1 MIALGCD
8 HGGFELKQEIIA
20 YLKARKI
27 EYKDFGCY
35 DNKSVDYPVYA
46 KLVGKAIQSG
56 ECEKGILIC
65 GTGIGISIAAN
76 KMKGIRAVQTASV
89 LRQQDFIMILTY
101 LHLEAES

>member
-56 ECEKGILIC
+56 ECEKGNLNLWNGNWYFDCSKQDERNPC
-65 GTGIGISIAAN
+65 GSLY
-76 KMKGIRAVQTASV
+76 R
-89 LRQQDFIMILTY
+89 LL
-101 LHLEAES
+101 LC